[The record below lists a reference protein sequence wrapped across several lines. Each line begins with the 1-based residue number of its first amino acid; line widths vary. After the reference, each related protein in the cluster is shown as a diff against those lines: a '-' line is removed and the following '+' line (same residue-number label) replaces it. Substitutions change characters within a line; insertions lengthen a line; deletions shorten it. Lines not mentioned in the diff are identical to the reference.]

1 MSKKKRKRS
10 VAKLGRF
17 VRPGQ
22 KKKTQKKRATAP
34 RTASIQNHE
43 DNKLINQFKVAIGRK
58 RLGQEDKSEL
68 TNNKESVLG
77 VICRKMS
84 LRRMKM
90 DVIPIEMSTNPNEDL
105 SSITIASN
113 RHLKQANAKLKK
125 HNKEQKK
132 KLTGLESENQS
143 LKNELKK
150 LESSSK
156 KSETMLQNL
165 GEMVETERKANCV
178 LKERI
183 HNERKSRVEVK
194 NATIVTKKLKKD
206 MKIIIKHG
214 NEIEDE
220 NEELNETN
228 ENACRSQNNLKTK
241 VIQQEN
247 VIQQLNQNIEKI
259 IESNNTLTKRRGRT
273 IERIAKQ
280 KKEELDRLE
289 SQRKELKTVLKER
302 EKKFH
307 RIKKSKGLM
316 HKKNNK
322 LMALNSR
329 LSKRIIKRNETIEIT
344 NERNE
349 ELSFQ
354 LQLSLTEAENNA
366 KTIERERDHKGRKV
380 WPLVVMKIIVEML
393 VNGTLPSAVCKNLES
408 TCRLTC
414 PNVEI
419 KELPSIDYVRKC
431 RGNIRIMTEA
441 CAAYILAKNKD
452 WKQIFIDAT
461 SRRQTSMTSMS
472 AGIMKDNLLKPIML
486 TCSKVGMGETSKDTV
501 DIFNETLEDGKEHI
515 TKLKKTCEREHP
527 EFEHDIPSEESLSL
541 INCEGS
547 AFTNDTRDHAY
558 KS

>member
-1 MSKKKRKRS
+1 MKKR
-10 VAKLGRF
+10 
-17 VRPGQ
+17 
-22 KKKTQKKRATAP
+22 
-34 RTASIQNHE
+34 
-43 DNKLINQFKVAIGRK
+43 
-58 RLGQEDKSEL
+58 
-68 TNNKESVLG
+68 
-77 VICRKMS
+77 
-84 LRRMKM
+84 
-90 DVIPIEMSTNPNEDL
+90 
-105 SSITIASN
+105 
-113 RHLKQANAKLKK
+113 
-125 HNKEQKK
+125 NKEQKK

-165 GEMVETERKANCV
+165 GEMVETECKANCA

-206 MKIIIKHG
+206 MKIIIKHA
-214 NEIEDE
+214 NEMEDE
-220 NEELNETN
+220 NEELKETN
-228 ENACRSQNNLKTK
+228 DNACRSQNNLKTK
-241 VIQQEN
+241 VTQQEN
-247 VIQQLNQNIEKI
+247 VIQELNQNIEKI
-259 IESNNTLTKRRGRT
+259 IASNNTVTKRRDRT
-273 IERIAKQ
+273 IERITKQ

-289 SQRKELKTVLKER
+289 SQRKGLKTVLKEK

-316 HKKNNK
+316 CKKKNK

-329 LSKRIIKRNETIEIT
+329 LSKIIIKRNETIEII

-354 LQLSLTEAENNA
+354 LQLSLTEAENNT

-393 VNGTLPSAVCKNLES
+393 VNGTLPSAFCNNLES

-461 SRRQTSMTSMS
+461 SRRQTSMTSIS
-472 AGIMKDNLLKPIML
+472 AGTMKDNLLKPIML
-486 TCSKVGMGETSKDTV
+486 TCSKVGLGETSEDAV
-501 DIFNETLEDGKEHI
+501 DIFNETLEDGKEHV
-515 TKLKKTCEREHP
+515 TELKKTCEREYP

-547 AFTNDTRDHAY
+547 AFTNDTCNHAY
-558 KS
+558 KSRRLLKYEVDMAVAENASEDLNECK